1 MKFENSTFASA
12 GEARLLA
19 AEGEREIARAIV
31 AFFARMFTGKKSAP
45 SKPARDALNNLILH

>member
-1 MKFENSTFASA
+1 MKFENSTFARA

-31 AFFARMFTGKKSAP
+31 AFFARLFASKKAARNKSE
-45 SKPARDALNNLILH
+45 RDALNNLILH

>member
-1 MKFENSTFASA
+1 MKFENSAFARA

-31 AFFARMFTGKKSAP
+31 AFFVRMFTGKKPAP
-45 SKPARDALNNLILH
+45 VKSERDALNNLILH